1 MSSAIKLL
9 SKYSSSFSSGS
20 LEIRSNSIAWKVY
33 LQEGKLKY
41 VDCSLQLLNQL
52 NYYLHRQGW
61 KDAVEALKNIPQSE
75 LNLAIDSTENSSK
88 PSERIYERA
97 ISWLKAQ
104 RYLDNSQILQ
114 LIEDITQDS
123 LESCLWL
130 SQPQF
135 SWREEELPAWL
146 QKSTDNSLSI
156 DLADVVNFLQ
166 HRLKQWQNCASEISS
181 PHQRPYFLNYR
192 DIEKSSSSKLLS
204 HKVLQH
210 LAQIM
215 RRGLSFRQLSMF
227 LDRDELHVAQIL
239 SPYIENKTIHLR
251 NPQPPLHLLPTMP
264 KSLVEGEGEKVF
276 EESQAVK
283 TFKIVCIDDSPTILS
298 EIKRFLKEMPF
309 EITAI
314 DDPVQ
319 ASAVI
324 FRLQPDIILL
334 DITMPRIN
342 GYRLCGLLRSS
353 QAFEKTPIIM
363 VTGNTSLIDK
373 AKAKMAG
380 ASDYLTKPFTQEGLM
395 KIVTKY
401 LT

>member
-20 LEIRSNSIAWKVY
+20 LEIQSNSIRWKIY
-33 LQEGKLKY
+33 LEQGKLKY

-61 KDAVEALKNIPQSE
+61 KDAVEALKNMPQSE
-75 LNLAIDSTENSSK
+75 LNPAIDSTHDSSK
-88 PSERIYERA
+88 SNNIYERA
-97 ISWLKAQ
+97 ITWLKGQ
-104 RYLDNSQILQ
+104 KYLDSCQVLQ
-114 LIEDITQDS
+114 LIEDLTQDA
-123 LESCLWL
+123 LESCLWIN
-130 SQPQF
+130 QPLF
-135 SWREEELPAWL
+135 SWHEEELPVWL
-146 QKSTDNSLSI
+146 QISTDNSLSM

-264 KSLVEGEGEKVF
+264 KSLVKDEEEKVV
-276 EESQAVK
+276 EESKTVK

>member
-1 MSSAIKLL
+1 
-9 SKYSSSFSSGS
+9 
-20 LEIRSNSIAWKVY
+20 
-33 LQEGKLKY
+33 
-41 VDCSLQLLNQL
+41 LQLLNQL

-61 KDAVEALKNIPQSE
+61 KDAIEGLKNIPQSE
-75 LNLAIDSTENSSK
+75 LKPTPDSTEDSFKFTNN
-88 PSERIYERA
+88 IYERA
-97 ISWLKAQ
+97 ITWLRAQ
-104 RYLDNSQILQ
+104 KYLDNSQVLQ
-114 LIEDITQDS
+114 LIEDLTQDA

-130 SQPQF
+130 SQAQF
-135 SWREEELPAWL
+135 SWHEEETPAWL
-146 QKSTDNSLSI
+146 QANRENTLSL
-156 DLADVVNFLQ
+156 DLADIVNFLQ

-192 DIEKSSSSKLLS
+192 DIEKASASKSLS
-204 HKVLQH
+204 HKVLQN

-251 NPQPPLHLLPTMP
+251 SPQPPLHLLPTMP
-264 KSLVEGEGEKVF
+264 RSPVEGEEKEVVNA
-276 EESQAVK
+276 SQAVK

-298 EIKRFLKEMPF
+298 EIKRFLKDMPF

-324 FRLQPDIILL
+324 FRLEPDIILL

-342 GYRLCGLLRSS
+342 GYKLCSLLRSS

-373 AKAKMAG
+373 AKAKIAG
-380 ASDYLTKPFTQEGLM
+380 ASDYLTKPFTKEGLM
-395 KIVTKY
+395 KIITKY